1 MEILKLAKK
10 VAPKPNIN
18 MVFRPE
24 LMALDFEDP
33 KTRRI
38 IGGLTIDVLSD
49 EIIMLKGLRGKK
61 VLVHLDTEIF
71 SIIKEQLPTAKWG
84 LFTMEKS
91 LYNKFSILTGI
102 KLEPLYDTKVSGK
115 EAYFV
120 RATL

>member
-24 LMALDFEDP
+24 LMALDFEDSE
-33 KTRRI
+33 TRRI
-38 IGGLTIDVLSD
+38 LGGCMIDVLSD
-49 EIIMLKGLRGKK
+49 NIVMIKALRGKK
-61 VLVHLDTEIF
+61 ILAQFDVKIFDEI
-71 SIIKEQLPTAKWG
+71 KKQLPTVEFG
-84 LFTMEKS
+84 FFTMS
-91 LYNKFSILTGI
+91 VALYNKFSMLTDI